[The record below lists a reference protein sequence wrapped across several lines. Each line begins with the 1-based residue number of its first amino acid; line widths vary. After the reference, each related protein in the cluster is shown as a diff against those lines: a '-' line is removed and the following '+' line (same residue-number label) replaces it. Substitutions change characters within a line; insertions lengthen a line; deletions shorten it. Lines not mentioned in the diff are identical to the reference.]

1 MFAFEK
7 LDVWQ
12 LSRQFL
18 KYIYPIIDSCPQKER
33 FNLVDQIRRAS
44 TSIVLNLAEM
54 TSRSSLKEQAHFAEI
69 AFGSAVEVYCAIQL
83 AYDFNYINEE
93 QMNSTTEKIGEITN
107 KINALKKSQY
117 NRIQQNNQRSNDQ
130 TIKQL
135 ND

>member
-1 MFAFEK
+1 M
-7 LDVWQ
+7 
-12 LSRQFL
+12 
-18 KYIYPIIDSCPQKER
+18 
-33 FNLVDQIRRAS
+33 VDQIRRAS

-135 ND
+135 NN

>member
-1 MFAFEK
+1 MFAFER

-12 LSRQFL
+12 LARQFL
-18 KYIYPIIDSCPQKER
+18 KYIYPIIDSFPQKER

-93 QMNSTTEKIGEITN
+93 QINSATEKIGEITN

-117 NRIQQNNQRSNDQ
+117 NRIQQNNQQSA
-130 TIKQL
+130 IKQKV
-135 ND
+135 NN

>member
-1 MFAFEK
+1 MGYMFAFER

-12 LSRQFL
+12 LARQFL
-18 KYIYPIIDSCPQKER
+18 KYIYPIIDSFPQKER

-93 QMNSTTEKIGEITN
+93 QLNSTTEKIGEITN

-117 NRIQQNNQRSNDQ
+117 NRIQQNNQ
-130 TIKQL
+130 QL
-135 ND
+135 NK

>member
-1 MFAFEK
+1 MFAFER
-7 LDVWQ
+7 LEVWQ
-12 LSRQFL
+12 LARQFL
-18 KYIYPIIDSCPQKER
+18 KYIYPIIENFPQKEK

-83 AYDFNYINEE
+83 AFDFNYIDEE
-93 QMNSTTEKIGEITN
+93 KFDLTKEKIGEITN

-117 NRIQQNNQRSNDQ
+117 QRLQQSN
-130 TIKQL
+130 K
-135 ND
+135 

>member
-18 KYIYPIIDSCPQKER
+18 KYIYPIIDSFPQKER

-135 ND
+135 NN